1 MHGTFPRHKSE
12 GRSSTL
18 EVSSL
23 LVGLAFAIIPLIM
36 ATLAALLRFGSA
48 VTVADIV
55 GILVTATSSAP
66 L

>member
-1 MHGTFPRHKSE
+1 MHGTFPRHELE

-18 EVSSL
+18 EIGSL
-23 LVGLAFAIIPLIM
+23 FVGLAFATIPLII
-36 ATLAALLRFGSA
+36 ATLMALLRFGSA

-55 GILVTATSSAP
+55 GILVTATSLAP

>member
-1 MHGTFPRHKSE
+1 MHGTFPRHESE
-12 GRSSTL
+12 GLSSTL
-18 EVSSL
+18 EVRSL
-23 LVGLAFAIIPLIM
+23 YVGLAFATIPVII

-55 GILVTATSSAP
+55 GILVTASSSAP